1 LRLLRHFYDMP
12 INPNVFSNLILCLA
26 GIFVFYKYLHQQPY
40 FNRLLWSIFL
50 LSISLTAFTEL
61 LMLTGLRLPDSF
73 PVIALSLERT
83 LGSMSAV
90 SATWCLIMHYKSGS
104 FLFYST
110 VLLGLFLFY
119 CIVWYHVE
127 FMGLIIQ
134 PLCLIITLLIC
145 CLGLAGKQTSALWII
160 LAMLFVALSTKSRH
174 IPIPMSPLDIN
185 RYMMTLAVVCSGRAL
200 KDEFKILF

>member
-1 LRLLRHFYDMP
+1 MP
-12 INPNVFSNLILCLA
+12 INPNLFSNLTLCLT
-26 GIFVFYKYLHQQPY
+26 GIFVFYKYLSRQPY

-50 LSISLTAFTEL
+50 LTISLTAFTEL
-61 LMLTGLRLPDSF
+61 LMFTGLRLPDSF

-83 LGSMSAV
+83 LGSISVV
-90 SATWCLIMHYKSGS
+90 SATWCLIMRYKSGK

-110 VLLGLFLFY
+110 VLIGLLLFY

-160 LAMLFVALSTKSRH
+160 FSMMFVALATKSRE

-185 RYMMTLAVVCSGRAL
+185 RYMMTLAVLCSGRAL
-200 KDEFKILF
+200 RDEFKVLF